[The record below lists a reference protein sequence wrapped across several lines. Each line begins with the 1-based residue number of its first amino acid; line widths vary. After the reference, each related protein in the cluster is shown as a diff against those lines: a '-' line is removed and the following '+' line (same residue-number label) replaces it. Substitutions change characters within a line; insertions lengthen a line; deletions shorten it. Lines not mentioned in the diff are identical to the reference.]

1 MECGSFLCG
10 CVADGDAREGMGHRR
25 CAGWLMGKAE
35 IAFEG
40 VTNWF
45 DGAFGRCAGLFDSG
59 TVYKIIGTTLHF

>member
-1 MECGSFLCG
+1 
-10 CVADGDAREGMGHRR
+10 MGHRR